1 MFINSSEVSIPKSIR
16 WTEKFLRKATTFF
29 RQKEE
34 NVFIGKETVKK
45 FYESIQW
52 LTRVL
57 VEWNYFYS
65 SNVLKNQLQDK
76 QSGFFFF
83 FFLTVGTLFLK
94 IMTPRKKFFDWKQMD
109 QREINCLISFSV
121 YIWFTKRSSPSL
133 GEYPYKV
140 TINGSA
146 KVIVL
151 SIKPNMDK
159 NS

>member
-65 SNVLKNQLQDK
+65 SNVLKNQMQDK

-83 FFLTVGTLFLK
+83 FF
-94 IMTPRKKFFDWKQMD
+94 FD
-109 QREINCLISFSV
+109 SGHFVS
-121 YIWFTKRSSPSL
+121 
-133 GEYPYKV
+133 
-140 TINGSA
+140 
-146 KVIVL
+146 
-151 SIKPNMDK
+151 
-159 NS
+159 

>member
-1 MFINSSEVSIPKSIR
+1 MFNSSEVSIPKSIR
-16 WTEKFLRKATTFF
+16 WTEKFLRKVTTFF

-34 NVFIGKETVKK
+34 NVFIGKETT
-45 FYESIQW
+45 FYDSIQW

-57 VEWNYFYS
+57 VEWNYFCS
-65 SNVLKNQLQDK
+65 SNVLKNQMQDK

-83 FFLTVGTLFLK
+83 LTVGSLFLK
-94 IMTPRKKFFDWKQMD
+94 IMTPRKKFFNWKQMD

-121 YIWFTKRSSPSL
+121 YIWFTERSSPSL

-140 TINGSA
+140 TINSSA

>member
-1 MFINSSEVSIPKSIR
+1 MFNSSEVSIPKSIR
-16 WTEKFLRKATTFF
+16 WTEKFLRKVTTFF

-34 NVFIGKETVKK
+34 NVFKGKETT
-45 FYESIQW
+45 FYDSIQG

-57 VEWNYFYS
+57 VEWNYFCS
-65 SNVLKNQLQDK
+65 SNVLKNHMQDK

-83 FFLTVGTLFLK
+83 FLTVGSLFLK

-109 QREINCLISFSV
+109 QRDINCLISFSV
-121 YIWFTKRSSPSL
+121 YIWFTESSPSL

-140 TINGSA
+140 TINSSA